1 MAKQRKTKINYNKQK
16 KLQQKTEQQSQVQQ
30 TAPKTCDKGQFNFQF
45 HALDTWFFRESRPHD
60 AVGAS
65 ELSSLFPPPVRTLIG
80 AVRSF
85 LGEQIGIDW
94 RAFNTNQ
101 EQSSP
106 IEGLDFKQA
115 VGGADGL
122 GQLSV
127 QGPWVCY
134 DGQRLYPAPFY
145 LMQKDKALALLQI
158 GDSVHCDLGSVR
170 LPELPK
176 GLVGYK
182 NVEQAWITRSGW
194 EKLLNQ
200 EVPLFNQDE
209 PNKSDIFFQKDVVAK
224 EPRLGIARDNAARK
238 VIDGRLYQTQ
248 HIRIEAPVSIELDV
262 HGLDEQLA
270 SVLPTT
276 HNSVLLRLGGEGRMA
291 GLTITQQHAPL
302 PVLNITG
309 FKAVNKFIIHFITPV
324 DFAGK
329 WFPEGFEKIERAEQT
344 VWQGE
349 INGIG
354 LMIAA
359 AVIGKV
365 HREGGWDMQSH
376 QPRTVKS
383 YLPAGSAWFCELTDK
398 SITWQ
403 MLIEKL
409 HGHCIGCDATYGSGH
424 ILIGLWNDNEQHK
437 G

>member
-1 MAKQRKTKINYNKQK
+1 MAKKHKTKQPPINYNKQK
-16 KLQQKTEQQSQVQQ
+16 KAQQKTEQQVRVQQ
-30 TAPKTCDKGQFNFQF
+30 TAPKTCTKGQFNFQF
-45 HALDTWFFRESRPHD
+45 HAMDTWFFRESRPHD

-85 LGEQIGIDW
+85 LGEQINIDW
-94 RAFNTNQ
+94 HAFKTSQ
-101 EQSSP
+101 AQLYP

-115 VGGADGL
+115 AGGAEDL

-134 DGQRLYPAPFY
+134 EGQRLYPAPFY
-145 LMQKDKALALLQI
+145 LMQQGDELVRLQI
-158 GDSVHCDLGSVR
+158 GDPVQCDLGFVR

-200 EVPLFNQDE
+200 QVPD
-209 PNKSDIFFQKDVVAK
+209 KSDIIVYTEVLAK

-238 VIDGRLYQTQ
+238 VIEGRLYQTQ
-248 HIRIEAPVSIELDV
+248 HIRLKDPVSIELDV

-270 SVLPTT
+270 AMLPKT
-276 HNSVLLRLGGEGRMA
+276 NGSELLRLGGEGRMA
-291 GLTITQQHAPL
+291 GLTTTQQHESL
-302 PVLNITG
+302 PSLNITG
-309 FKAVNKFIIHFITPV
+309 LNVVDKFIIHFITPA
-324 DFAGK
+324 DFAGG
-329 WFPEGFEKIERAEQT
+329 WFPEGFKQDENKS

-349 INGIG
+349 INDIE

-365 HREGGWDMQSH
+365 HREGGWDMQNH
-376 QPRTVKS
+376 QPRAVKS
-383 YLPAGSAWFCELTDK
+383 YLPAGSAWFCEVIDK
-398 SITWQ
+398 TVSWQ
-403 MLIEKL
+403 TLIEKL
-409 HGHCIGCDATYGSGH
+409 HGQCIGLDAVYGRGC